1 MKSNSRH
8 NSPTAPARAFAFM
21 PAAGFLRQPQALRLI
36 PISKSTL
43 LRRVQERTFPKPVRL
58 SQRLTARRAGDLRR
72 SIEEQGSAA

>member
-8 NSPTAPARAFAFM
+8 TSPTAPARAFAFM
-21 PAAGFLRQPQALRLI
+21 PAAGFLRQPQAI

-58 SQRLTARRAGDLRR
+58 SQRLTAWRAGDLRR
-72 SIEEQGSAA
+72 SNEQQGSAA